1 MKAKTLTLLL
11 PWVLCA
17 TGTMSQT
24 TFSPDKLYSLS
35 PTGQGGRAVG
45 RSEDGVGL
53 RAADPTAK
61 SQAWSVTSLSGSY
74 RLMDPERAKAICAAP
89 DKTLRLAENN
99 GSDESQL
106 WRLEAVGD
114 DGFLWV
120 SANMPD
126 MAVASQID
134 GRLTLVKKEEARGR
148 RALWTFSPS
157 RYAKDAGTSADAL
170 GAAERPYWENEAIFA
185 ENKEPG
191 HATYMPYPT
200 PEEMLAD
207 RAYYATPWVTPNNS
221 AYMSLDGTWKFNFA
235 RSPEE
240 RPQDCFADGFD
251 ASAWDDIPVPSNWEM
266 QGYDRPIYCNVEYPH
281 SNTPPFIRSR
291 PGYNDGGAN
300 YAVNPVGTY
309 IRQFTLPQSWI
320 GQRTFV
326 HFGGIYSAALVYLN
340 GHYIGYSQGS
350 NNVAEFDL
358 TPHLRGGTNQLA
370 VQVFRW
376 SDGSYL
382 ECQDMFRMS
391 GIFRSVCLYRT
402 PVVAIRDHRVS
413 TTLLGGF
420 GGAPRGKTEV
430 NVNVLVDN
438 RDRQAF
444 SKEVAA
450 ELWSPDGRMVARGSA
465 TAAGGPADT
474 VVSRDIALSID
485 GDVMLW
491 SAEHPNLYTVRIVQS
506 EGGKA
511 EMAFSTKHGFRHIEV
526 RGPLVYI
533 NGARVFFKGV
543 NRHDTHP
550 LLGRAVTTESM
561 LEDVLLMKRN
571 NINTIRT
578 SHYPNAARMY
588 AMFDHYGLYCMD
600 EADLEDHANQEISD
614 MASWIPAFTDRI
626 RRMIERDKNH
636 ASVVFWSLG
645 NEGGGG
651 ENFRH
656 CYETAKSMDSRPV
669 HYEGTRDDKPYGGN
683 RFSDLFS
690 KMYPGMGWMGQY
702 ADAFDR
708 PMFICE
714 YAHAMGNAVG
724 NLREYWDAIEASSS
738 IIGGAV
744 WDWVDQSIYEPSEIK
759 AGTYRGRLRTGYDF
773 PGPHQGNFCSN
784 GIIPSTR
791 HESPKLKE
799 VKAVH
804 QWAAFRLAK
813 TDPEANTA
821 TVTIRNK
828 YDFTDLA
835 DFDLVAQTVLDGN
848 IVGERSHTLP
858 STAPGDSAT
867 ISIALDGADLGRAAK
882 SGGEV
887 MLNLSLRRRKATTWC
902 EAGHEDAAA
911 QMELTKRGPL
921 PTIGGRGRKLRV
933 DENGETLTV
942 GDGEFSARFA
952 KTTGRLTS
960 LVMGGREVVAQEMG
974 FVFDN
979 HRWIEND
986 RFSDTDPHLDSGGT
1000 LEWRREGKSVVV
1012 ETRRGGSLCNS
1023 TIVYTLHPQG
1033 IVDMD
1038 VRLSPHTADLRR
1050 AGLVCMVDSSLS
1062 QADYWAHG
1070 PWENYND
1077 RKSGCPVGRYRTRI
1091 DRMGGEYVKP
1101 QSMGGREGLRELT
1114 LTDAA
1119 GRGVRIETEGE
1130 VAFSALRYTDADLM
1144 ESNHLWALDRRP
1156 YIVLH
1161 LDAKVRGVGNGS
1173 CGQDVDTIEKY
1184 RIPQQPLSYKLRIC
1198 EAKTDKYR

>member
-1 MKAKTLTLLL
+1 MKAKTLTMLLS
-11 PWVLCA
+11 WTLCA
-17 TGTMSQT
+17 TGAMCQAS
-24 TFSPDKLYSLS
+24 FAPDKLYTLS

-45 RSEDGVGL
+45 RQGTDLGL
-53 RAADPTAK
+53 RSTDPTAE
-61 SQAWSVTSLSGSY
+61 SQAWSITSLSGSY

-114 DGFLWV
+114 DGFLWIP
-120 SANMPD
+120 ANMPD

-134 GRLTLVKKEEARGR
+134 GRLALVGKEEARGMG
-148 RALWTFSPS
+148 ALWMSAPS
-157 RYAKDAGTSADAL
+157 RYTKSDPNAADAQD
-170 GAAERPYWENEAIFA
+170 AAARPYWENETIFA

-200 PEEMLAD
+200 PEEMIAD
-207 RAYYATPWVTPNNS
+207 RAYYATPWTVPSNS

-240 RPQDCFADGFD
+240 RPQECFADGFD

-281 SNTPPFIRSR
+281 SNTPPFIRAR

-309 IRQFTLPQSWI
+309 IRRFTLPQSWL
-320 GQRTFV
+320 GHRTFV
-326 HFGGIYSAALVYLN
+326 HFGGIYSAAFVYLN
-340 GHYIGYSQGS
+340 GHYVGYSQGS

-358 TPHLRGGTNQLA
+358 TPHLRAGANQLA

-391 GIFRSVCLYRT
+391 GIFRSVYLYRT
-402 PVVAIRDHRVS
+402 PTVAIRDHRVS
-413 TTLLGGF
+413 TTRLGGF
-420 GGAPRGKTEV
+420 DGAPRGKTEV
-430 NVNVLVDN
+430 NVRVTVDN
-438 RDRQAF
+438 RDRQTF
-444 SKEVAA
+444 DKEVTA
-450 ELWSPDGRMVARGSA
+450 ELWSPDGRMVAHGSVK
-465 TAAGGPADT
+465 AAGVAQDT
-474 VVSRDIALSID
+474 LVTSDIVLTVN
-485 GDVMLW
+485 GDVALW
-491 SAEHPNLYTVRIVQS
+491 SAEKPSLYTVRIVQS
-506 EGGKA
+506 SGGKA

-526 RGPLVYI
+526 RGPLVYV

-636 ASVVFWSLG
+636 PSVIFWSLG

-690 KMYPGMGWMGQY
+690 KMYPGMRWMEQY
-702 ADAFDR
+702 ANTFDR

-724 NLREYWDAIEASSS
+724 NLREYWDVIEQSNS

-759 AGTYRGRLRTGYDF
+759 AGTWRGRLRTGYDF

-813 TDPEANTA
+813 TDAARNTA
-821 TVTIRNK
+821 MVTIRNK

-835 DFDLVAQTVLDGN
+835 DFDLVAQTVLNGN
-848 IVGERSHTLP
+848 IVGERSYTLT
-858 STAPGDSAT
+858 SVTPGDSAT
-867 ISIALDGADLGRAAK
+867 IAIDIDGADLSRAAK
-882 SGGEV
+882 GGDEV
-887 MLNLSLRRRKATTWC
+887 LLNLSLRRREATTWC

-911 QMELTKRGPL
+911 QMELTKRGAL
-921 PTIGGRGRKLRV
+921 PTIGGRGRKLPIAESSV
-933 DENGETLTV
+933 DITV
-942 GDGEFSARFA
+942 GDGDFSARFS

-960 LVMGGREVVAQEMG
+960 LVLGGREVVAQEMG

-986 RFSDTDPHLDSGGT
+986 RFSDTDARLDASGT
-1000 LEWRREGKSVVV
+1000 VEWRREGKSVVV

-1023 TIVYTLHPQG
+1023 AIVYTLHPQG

-1038 VRLSPHTADLRR
+1038 VRLEPQTSNLRR
-1050 AGLVCMVDSSLS
+1050 AGLACMVDSALS

-1114 LTDAA
+1114 LTDGS

-1130 VAFSALRYTDADLM
+1130 VAFSAQRYTDADLM
-1144 ESNHLWALDRRP
+1144 GANHLWATEKRP

-1184 RIPQQPLSYKLRIC
+1184 QIPQRPFRYRLRISGVN
-1198 EAKTDKYR
+1198 ASKIR